1 MEIDIESGGEL
12 AVFEEIFN
20 LIITIHKNLINYMN
34 KLCLITGATSG
45 IGKATAKELAKLGFD
60 LILTGRSEQKG
71 IDLSESLN
79 KKYNIN
85 SAFFKCDISSLNDVK
100 EFSSKIKSKY
110 KKLDVLINNAGS
122 RFSEYQKSSD
132 GIELTFATNHLGH
145 FLLTYLILD
154 LLNESSDARII
165 NVSSSAH
172 YGKQIDIDSLVS
184 PKEYNRSLVYGGSK
198 LANVLFTYEF
208 ARKNKN
214 SNITINALDPGGV
227 ATNFAKNEGLL
238 RWLKHIAFYITK
250 RQLLTPKQGAETVVY
265 LASSENVKGTTGKF
279 FFEMKEK
286 RSSDE
291 SYNVEKAK
299 QLWSLSEQLCGI
311 KFL

>member
-1 MEIDIESGGEL
+1 M

-20 LIITIHKNLINYMN
+20 LITTIHKNLINYMN

-79 KKYNIN
+79 KKYKIN

-100 EFSSKIKSKY
+100 EFSSIIKSKY
-110 KKLDVLINNAGS
+110 KRLDVLINNAGS
-122 RFSEYQKSSD
+122 RFSEYQKSTD

-145 FLLTYLILD
+145 FLLTYLLLD
-154 LLNESSDARII
+154 LLKESSDARII
-165 NVSSSAH
+165 NVSSSSHSGKTIKFDEAAFPKH
-172 YGKQIDIDSLVS
+172 YDRR
-184 PKEYNRSLVYGGSK
+184 EAYGQSK
-198 LANVLFTYEF
+198 LANIIFTYELS
-208 ARKNKN
+208 RRLIEH
-214 SNITINALDPGGV
+214 NISVNTLDPGGV
-227 ATNFAKNEGLL
+227 ASNIGKNDGIIP
-238 RWLKHIAFYITK
+238 WTKHIVYYLLK
-250 RQLLTPKQGAETVVY
+250 RELLTPKQGAQTSVF
-265 LASSENVKGTTGKF
+265 LASASEVKGISGKYF
-279 FFEMKEK
+279 FKKKEK

-291 SYNVEKAK
+291 SYNIEKAK
-299 QLWSLSEQLCGI
+299 QLWNLSEQLCGI